1 MLYCAFV
8 ITVAHE
14 GEKLPIAQ
22 NATPFPCSCSCSHQ
36 EDNRQ
41 DRDDQTGRKTRPPRL
56 DTERQWLTHSTLAL
70 KSYPPLWST
79 SSFSVLSASLF
90 SFTTHLLC
98 LRTGY
103 KAFAGPVA
111 DLPFPFAWCTAGIF
125 YLTRQASAVT
135 EQQKA
140 ALKEKGM
147 YDCQLSLNFSV

>member
-1 MLYCAFV
+1 MKDVTVHSSSRWHMKEKSSRLPKMQLRFHVHAAAV
-8 ITVAHE
+8 IKKTTVRIE
-14 GEKLPIAQ
+14 
-22 NATPFPCSCSCSHQ
+22 
-36 EDNRQ
+36 
-41 DRDDQTGRKTRPPRL
+41 GRKIRPPRL
-56 DTERQWLTHSTLAL
+56 DTERQWLTHSTPAL

-90 SFTTHLLC
+90 SFTTHLLG

-111 DLPFPFAWCTAGIF
+111 DLPFPFALCTAGIF